1 MAKEASMYK
10 TETWN
15 WEVGQRTTA
24 DMTPDSTHK
33 WQEEIFISPD
43 GEKASAV
50 VCLDDAEFS
59 IRTNDSVSEN
69 TFEKLWELTYA
80 ANGNLCCYAMQDE
93 EWTVVVADSPWE
105 ESYGFVWSPLIS
117 ADGTNVATAVQ
128 QDMEYGMSVNGVLWE
143 NLFENANNFAISS
156 DGKKSAAVVQVKP
169 MGQADLQTFR
179 DGIFSIAVDGVAWDN
194 NLMNLWT
201 PVFDNNAYRVAAQ
214 VRLTLYDYS
223 IIVDNTLWDN
233 TYQGVWEPLFTP
245 DGKHV
250 VAPVRQGGKW
260 GMAKDGQLIWKATY
274 ANCWHHQFSA
284 DGENLYAIV
293 APEYGKFSVA
303 VNDKPWSMRS
313 PVITDLAVSPDGK
326 SAAAL
331 ANTVN
336 KNWRICVNG
345 SVWDGTYDMAWKPVF
360 CPNSKSVAA
369 KVRKNGRY
377 SVILNGKAVG
387 GEFDMCF
394 DPIFNAD
401 GSKVLIRGILNQKV
415 LRVVANVSN

>member
-1 MAKEASMYK
+1 MYK

-15 WEVGQRTTA
+15 WEVGQRTIA
-24 DMTPDSTHK
+24 DMTPNSDHK

-69 TFEKLWELTYA
+69 TFEKLWELNYTT
-80 ANGNLCCYAMQDE
+80 NGDLCCYAMQDE
-93 EWTVVVADSPWE
+93 EWTVMVADKPWE
-105 ESYGFVWSPLIS
+105 ETYGFVWSPLFS
-117 ADGTNVATAVQ
+117 ADGKNVATAVQ
-128 QDMEYGMSVNGVLWE
+128 QDMEYGMSVNGAIWE
-143 NLFENANNFAISS
+143 NLFENANNFAISP
-156 DGKKSAAVVQVKP
+156 DGKKSAAVVQVKS
-169 MGQADLQTFR
+169 MGQADLKTFR
-179 DGIFSIAVDGVAWDN
+179 SGIFSLAVDGVAWDN

-223 IIVDNTLWDN
+223 IIVDNTLWEN
-233 TYQGVWEPLFTP
+233 TYQGVWEPIFTP

-260 GMAKDGQLIWKATY
+260 GMAKDGQLIWQATY
-274 ANCWHHQFSA
+274 ANCWHHQYSE

-293 APEYGKFSVA
+293 APEYGKFTVA
-303 VNDKPWSMRS
+303 ANDKPWEMRS
-313 PVITDLAVSPDGK
+313 PVVTDLAVSPDGK
-326 SAAAL
+326 KAAAL
-331 ANTVN
+331 ANTLN
-336 KNWRICVNG
+336 KDWRVCVNG
-345 SVWDGTYDMAWKPVF
+345 SVWDGSYDMAWKPVF
-360 CPNSKSVAA
+360 CPNSEAVAA

-377 SVILNGKAVG
+377 NVLVNGKPVG

-401 GSKVLIRGILNQKV
+401 GSKVLVRGLHDGKA
-415 LRVVANVSN
+415 LRVVANVPK